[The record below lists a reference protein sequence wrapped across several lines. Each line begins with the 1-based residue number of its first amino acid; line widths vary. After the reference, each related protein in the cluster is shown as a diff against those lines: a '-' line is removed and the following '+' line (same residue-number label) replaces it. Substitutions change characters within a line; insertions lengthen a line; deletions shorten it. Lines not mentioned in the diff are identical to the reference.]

1 MKRDDVAQKLNAKSA
16 YDDEATGLVKV
27 LLRGDAFNVN
37 GISTLADHDG
47 RRLTELEFDYL
58 GDSSCGLFRVHVPG
72 GKYGY
77 LDVNGKLAIKP
88 LYDYAQ
94 DFSEDLAWVTRGG
107 KLYILECS
115 GGETEPESLP
125 NGEYAVVKPFSEGLA
140 RVSILNLG
148 GFWGFMNLAY
158 HHDDSNNAGLWGYV
172 DKRGKVIV
180 PPQYIF
186 AEDFSGGFAIVCK
199 GEWTKEKKWDNKYN
213 KGKYWSEEMKW
224 GALGRDCAEAI
235 PCLFEEIKWRPWD
248 TDYAAG
254 EAVITKR
261 YLAAMDENG
270 KWGIIDFKGN
280 WVVVP
285 QFDDVGYECDTS
297 PNGDMFVFY
306 GRKIWDGG
314 NPDDTPC
321 GVYSISKQKV
331 LVPAE
336 KYRHIDFI
344 SDYEISVSDNSQWT
358 DCVNIPIPE

>member
-1 MKRDDVAQKLNAKSA
+1 MERTDVAQKLNAKSA
-16 YDDEATGLVKV
+16 YDDDATGLVKV
-27 LLRGDAFNVN
+27 LLRGDAFNVK

-47 RRLTELEFDYL
+47 RRLTDLEFDYL
-58 GDSSCGLFRVHVPG
+58 GNSSCGLFRVHVPG

-77 LDVNGKLAIKP
+77 LDVNGNFAIQP

-107 KLYILECS
+107 KLYILERA

-125 NGEYAVVKPFSEGLA
+125 RGEYAVVEPFSEGLA
-140 RVSILNLG
+140 RVSILNMG
-148 GFWGFMNLAY
+148 GFWGFMSLAY
-158 HHDDSNNAGLWGYV
+158 HHDEASNAGIWGYV
-172 DKRGKVIV
+172 NKAGTVV
-180 PPQYIF
+180 VAPQYIF
-186 AEDFSGGFAIVCK
+186 AEDFDGGLAIVCK
-199 GEWTKEKKWDNKYN
+199 GEWTKGKKWDNEYN
-213 KGKYWSEEMKW
+213 TGRYWSEEMKW
-224 GALGRDCAEAI
+224 GAIDRNGLEVI
-235 PCLFEEIKWRPWD
+235 PCKFEEIKWRPWSN
-248 TDYAAG
+248 G
-254 EAVITKR
+254 SFEGCNIIKK

-306 GRKIWDGG
+306 GRKIWGGG

-331 LVPAE
+331 LIPAE
-336 KYRHIDFI
+336 KYRYIEFVSDF
-344 SDYEISVSDNSQWT
+344 EISVSENSQWNSS
-358 DCVNIPIPE
+358 VNIRIPE